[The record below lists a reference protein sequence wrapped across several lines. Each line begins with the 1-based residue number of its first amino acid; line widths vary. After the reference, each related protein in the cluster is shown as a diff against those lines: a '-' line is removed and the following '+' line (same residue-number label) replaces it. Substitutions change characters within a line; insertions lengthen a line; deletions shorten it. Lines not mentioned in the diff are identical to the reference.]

1 MQELKIL
8 EEHRS
13 NYLTLLTK
21 PGGNWDGSST
31 WIWERCELQKRVSS
45 QSKTMTTLKYFY
57 DDGIS
62 IGDQMVETLSVK
74 A

>member
-1 MQELKIL
+1 MQELKNL

-13 NYLTLLTK
+13 NCFILQTK
-21 PGGNWDGSST
+21 PGGNCEGSST
-31 WIWERCELQKRVSS
+31 WSWERCELQKRVSS

-62 IGDQMVETLSVK
+62 IGEQMAEILS
-74 A
+74 ATA